1 MAAENTLQAV
11 IDIGTNSMRLLIYWF
26 DAAGALQRTGKW
38 VQYTRMGEGVDRT
51 GRLADGAIARNLKA
65 LRDFAAQAAAQG
77 VALPAIAAF
86 ATSAVRDAE
95 NGADFCDAAL
105 RETGVNVQVI
115 DGETEAAYGFAG
127 VSQCFDGRILICD
140 IGGGST
146 ELILGVNSQI
156 ETARSLNMG
165 CVRATEKWL
174 KADPPGRG
182 AMDAVEEAMAAM
194 LSEALPAYDL
204 SAPCQLVGIGG
215 TATTLTAIRQRLV
228 DYDRD
233 AVHLSRLTVADV
245 EVLQAKLAA
254 VPLAARKKIAGLAP
268 SRADIILAGTAILK
282 AVMKACD
289 QDTLVICDN
298 DNLEGAALLMQ
309 RRGGVKIK
317 QKKS

>member
-1 MAAENTLQAV
+1 
-11 IDIGTNSMRLLIYWF
+11 
-26 DAAGALQRTGKW
+26 
-38 VQYTRMGEGVDRT
+38 
-51 GRLADGAIARNLKA
+51 
-65 LRDFAAQAAAQG
+65 
-77 VALPAIAAF
+77 
-86 ATSAVRDAE
+86 
-95 NGADFCDAAL
+95 
-105 RETGVNVQVI
+105 
-115 DGETEAAYGFAG
+115 
-127 VSQCFDGRILICD
+127 
-140 IGGGST
+140 
-146 ELILGVNSQI
+146 
-156 ETARSLNMG
+156 
-165 CVRATEKWL
+165 
-174 KADPPGRG
+174 
-182 AMDAVEEAMAAM
+182 M

-215 TATTLTAIRQRLV
+215 TATTLTAIRQRLA

-245 EVLQAKLAA
+245 EALQAKLAA

>member
-1 MAAENTLQAV
+1 
-11 IDIGTNSMRLLIYWF
+11 
-26 DAAGALQRTGKW
+26 
-38 VQYTRMGEGVDRT
+38 
-51 GRLADGAIARNLKA
+51 
-65 LRDFAAQAAAQG
+65 
-77 VALPAIAAF
+77 
-86 ATSAVRDAE
+86 
-95 NGADFCDAAL
+95 
-105 RETGVNVQVI
+105 
-115 DGETEAAYGFAG
+115 
-127 VSQCFDGRILICD
+127 
-140 IGGGST
+140 
-146 ELILGVNSQI
+146 
-156 ETARSLNMG
+156 MG

-215 TATTLTAIRQRLV
+215 TATTLTAIRQRLA

-245 EVLQAKLAA
+245 EVLRAKLAA

-268 SRADIILAGTAILK
+268 SRADIILAGTVILK